1 MEDIKKRLKEINE
14 NLRSI
19 KWDFEVVNDYLAE
32 TEDMIIE
39 MQNNQ
44 ERKMIKDINSF
55 KRELKREGLYSN
67 KLDDFIEDYM
77 KYYNK

>member
-1 MEDIKKRLKEINE
+1 MEDIKKRLKKINE
-14 NLRSI
+14 NLRCI
-19 KWDFEVVNDYLAE
+19 KWDFEIVNDYLAE

>member
-19 KWDFEVVNDYLAE
+19 KWDFEIVNDYLAE

>member
-1 MEDIKKRLKEINE
+1 MEDINKRLKEINE
-14 NLRSI
+14 NLRNIS
-19 KWDFEVVNDYLAE
+19 WDFETVNEYLAE

-39 MQNNQ
+39 IQNNQ
-44 ERKMIKDINSF
+44 ERKMIKNISNF

-77 KYYNK
+77 KYYNN

>member
-1 MEDIKKRLKEINE
+1 MEDINKRLKEINE

-19 KWDFEVVNDYLAE
+19 SWDFEIVNEYLAE

-39 MQNNQ
+39 IQNNQ
-44 ERKMIKDINSF
+44 ERKMIKNISNF

-77 KYYNK
+77 KYYNN

>member
-19 KWDFEVVNDYLAE
+19 KWDFEIVNDYLAE

-44 ERKMIKDINSF
+44 ERKMIKDINIF

>member
-1 MEDIKKRLKEINE
+1 MEDIKKKLEEINE
-14 NLRSI
+14 NLKSI
-19 KWDFEVVNDYLAE
+19 KWSYEEANDYLAE

>member
-1 MEDIKKRLKEINE
+1 MEDIKKRLKEINK
-14 NLRSI
+14 NLRDI
-19 KWDFEVVNDYLAE
+19 ELDFKIANDYLAE

-44 ERKMIKDINSF
+44 ERKMIKDINNF